1 MDEQQIKATLEQI
14 EKELTSGAGERTAE
28 LLNDAGVGYY
38 LLGEFSQSRD
48 YLEAAAGKE
57 EAPSILFNLANTY
70 SELEQPEMAIDTF
83 LRVLDANPNHIGA
96 LNNLAD
102 EYEALGDPEKAHELF
117 HYLTNLQPDEAI
129 SHFNLG
135 NFFLRQN
142 QHIEAAKC
150 YEAAL
155 KADDTFVD
163 AYHNIAWILYRS
175 KAYSDSLRYIKKG
188 LEVDDNHDDLND
200 LKKSVEEAQEETAG

>member
-1 MDEQQIKATLEQI
+1 MTEQNIRKTLSEIKS
-14 EKELTSGAGERTAE
+14 ELSSGAATAD

-38 LLGEFSQSRD
+38 LLGEMEQALT
-48 YLEAAAGKE
+48 YLRQAAGKN
-57 EAPSILFNLANTY
+57 ASANILFNLANTY
-70 SELEQPEMAIDTF
+70 SRLEKPNEAIDTY
-83 LRVLDANPNHIGA
+83 LLVLEKDPGHIGA

-102 EYEALGDPEKAHELF
+102 EYERIGDAEKAHELF
-117 HYLTNLQPDEAI
+117 HYLTHLQPDEAV

-150 YEAAL
+150 YEKTL
-155 KADDTFVD
+155 DNNRSFVD

-175 KAYSDSLRYIKKG
+175 KAYEEAMSYVEKG
-188 LEVDDNHDDLND
+188 LLLEKNDGDLIK
-200 LKKSVEEAQEETAG
+200 LEQKITTAQEDTLG